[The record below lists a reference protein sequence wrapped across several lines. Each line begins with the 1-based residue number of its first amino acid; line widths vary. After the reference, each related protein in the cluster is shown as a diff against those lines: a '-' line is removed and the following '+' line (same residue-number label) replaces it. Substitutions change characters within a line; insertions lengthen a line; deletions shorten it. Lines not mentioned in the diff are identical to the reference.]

1 VQVEKRI
8 APKRKPG
15 TPRLEDHIPQASREY
30 LPVTAATDEQRVHI
44 VKDIFATVTS
54 KYDFLNHF
62 LSFRRDVYWRRFT
75 VDKMRF
81 FQTRRLLDIATGTA
95 DLAIDAHHRY
105 PDVSIVGVD
114 FAKEM
119 LDYGKKKLVK
129 KRLERHI
136 DFMQADALRLPFDD
150 SAFDVAA
157 IAFGIRNI
165 PDKNKAL
172 TEMVRVVVPGGQV
185 MVLEMGFT
193 KNWFSVLLYRTY
205 LNHVLPLIARVFSL
219 NPEAYRYLADSI
231 MNFPSS
237 AEFVKI
243 MEQAGLSVV
252 KAFKL
257 TKGITYLYTG
267 VKREEDGRR

>member
-1 VQVEKRI
+1 VEKRI
-8 APKRKPG
+8 APDKQSG
-15 TPRLEDHIPQASREY
+15 TPQLEDHHPQALREY
-30 LPVTAATDEQRVHI
+30 LPVTAATDEQRVHM

-81 FQTRRLLDIATGTA
+81 SQTCRLLDIATGTA
-95 DLAIDAHHRY
+95 DLAIDAHYRHS
-105 PDVSIVGVD
+105 DVSIIGID

-119 LDYGKKKLVK
+119 LDYGKEKLVK
-129 KRLERHI
+129 KSLERHI
-136 DFMQADALRLPFDD
+136 DFMQADALKLPFNDN
-150 SAFDVAA
+150 AFDVAA

-165 PDKNKAL
+165 PDKINAL
-172 TEMVRVVVPGGQV
+172 KEMVRVVVPGGQV

-193 KNWFSVLLYRTY
+193 KNWFSVLLYRAY
-205 LNHVLPLIARVFSL
+205 LNHLLPLIARVFSL

-237 AEFVKI
+237 GEFMKI
-243 MEQAGLSVV
+243 MEGAGLSDVN
-252 KAFKL
+252 AYKL
-257 TKGITYLYTG
+257 TMGVTYLYTG
-267 VKREEDGRR
+267 VKREEDGHR